1 MNIAEYFIKNKVFS
15 WMFTLILLL
24 GGTFSYLGL
33 GQLEDP
39 SFTIKDA
46 LVVTSYPGATPLQV
60 EEEVSYLLE
69 KEIMTLPYIDEI
81 KSINS
86 RGLSQITVTMK
97 NIYGADE
104 LPQIW
109 DELRRKVN
117 DITPSLPPGVNPPK
131 VIDDFGDVYGIMWAV
146 TGEGYAYN
154 DLKDYVDFL
163 KREIE
168 LVDGVSK
175 VVIAGEQEEVV
186 FIEISTNKLAS
197 LGISTDMV
205 NALLTTQNTVQPAGA
220 LQVGSEYIYIH
231 PTGEYTSVKQMEDL
245 LITSQGND
253 KLIYLKDVATV
264 TKGYAEVP
272 SNIVRFDQNA
282 AINVAV
288 SFASGVNVVKV
299 GERIDARLAEIDH
312 FRPAGINIG
321 DIYNQPKEVDKS
333 VGAFVLN
340 LIEAVAI
347 VVVILLLFMGMKSGL
362 LIGLILLLTVLGT
375 FLVMKWFSI
384 DLQRISLGALII
396 ALGMLVDNAIVVVEG
411 MLIGQSQ
418 GKSKLEAAKAIVKQ
432 TIWPLFGATIIAI
445 TAFAPIGLSPDSTG
459 EFANTLF
466 WVLLISLFMS
476 WVTAITLTPFFYDMF
491 FKETKPADKDTQE
504 EGTDPYQGAI
514 FTFYKGLL
522 DKCLRFRAVTVV
534 VVVALFVLSIGSFS
548 LVKQAFFPPS
558 TTPLY
563 LIDLWMPEGTDIRE
577 TSNISKQIED
587 QIITYDGVEHVTST
601 VGKGA
606 QRFMLTY
613 DSERS
618 YAGYAQLLIRV
629 ESFDHVIANMEK
641 AQAYIDQNYPQLV
654 TKFKRL
660 EIGPSPSAKLEV
672 EFTGSDAD
680 TLRSL
685 ANQAQT
691 ILYEAGGTVNVRHD
705 WRERTKVFQPQFNE
719 EQGRRLGITRETLN
733 DTFQMNLSGLTVG
746 LYREG
751 TSLLPIVTRM
761 PEEERQDSIES
772 LRVWSPVYKQLIP
785 IRQLVTDMHIIW
797 EDPII
802 GRYDRKRMITVMT
815 DPDFKT
821 GETATTLRNRVIEQI
836 EAIELPDGYV
846 LSWGGEY
853 KDSSKATKAIT
864 ASLPTGYLIMFLITV
879 FLFNAIKKPLVIWAC
894 VPLAL
899 IGIVA
904 GLIILDK
911 PFGFM
916 ALLGMLSLSGMLLKN
931 GIVLLDQVN
940 TELEAGVEPYKAV
953 FISAVSRVRPV
964 AMAAITTILGMMPLL
979 FDAFFESMAAVVMFG
994 LGVATIL
1001 TLIVVPVLY
1010 CMFYKIDYR
1019 KLDDIYSES

>member
-1 MNIAEYFIKNKVFS
+1 MSVAEYFIKNKVIS

-39 SFTIKDA
+39 EFTIKDA
-46 LVVTSYPGATPLQV
+46 LVITSYPGATPLQV
-60 EEEVSYLLE
+60 EEEVSYLIE
-69 KEIMTLPYIDEI
+69 KQILTLPYVDEI

-97 NIYGADE
+97 NQYGAEE

-117 DITPSLPPGVNPPK
+117 DLSPQLPPGVGTPR

-146 TGEGYAYN
+146 TGEGFAYN

-163 KREIE
+163 KRDIE

-175 VVIAGEQEEVV
+175 VSIAGEQQEVV
-186 FIEISTNKLAS
+186 YIEVSANKMAS
-197 LGISTDMV
+197 LGISPDTIYS
-205 NALLTTQNTVQPAGA
+205 LLTSQNTVQAAGA
-220 LQVGSEYIYIH
+220 IHGGTEYIYVH
-231 PTGEYTSVKQMEDL
+231 PTGEYSSVKALEDL
-245 LITSQGND
+245 LITSSGSN

-264 TKGYAEVP
+264 SKGYKEVP
-272 SNIVRFDQNA
+272 DNLINFDGKQ
-282 AINVAV
+282 AINVAI

-299 GERIDARLAEIDH
+299 GEAIDKRLAQLEQ

-321 DIYNQPKEVDKS
+321 VIYDQPKEVDKS

-340 LIEAVAI
+340 LVEAVAI
-347 VVVILLLFMGMKSGL
+347 VVVVLLVFMGLKSGL

-375 FLVMKWFSI
+375 FLFMKWFAI

-411 MLIGQSQ
+411 ILIGQSKGQ
-418 GKSKLEAAKAIVKQ
+418 KKLEAAKAIVGQ
-432 TIWPLFGATIIAI
+432 TIWPLLGATVIAI
-445 TAFAPIGLSPDSTG
+445 VAFAPIGLSPDATG
-459 EFANTLF
+459 EFAGTLF
-466 WVLLISLFMS
+466 WVLFISLFIS
-476 WVTAITLTPFFYDMF
+476 WITAITLTPFFAHLL
-491 FKETKPADKDTQE
+491 FKETPEQNGDKKEAQA
-504 EGTDPYQGAI
+504 DPYQGAF

-522 DKCLRFRAVTVV
+522 DICLRFKALTMLVV
-534 VVVALFVLSIGSFS
+534 IGLFVLSVWGYG

-558 TTPLY
+558 TTPIF
-563 LIDLWMPEGTDIRE
+563 LIDLWMPQGTDIRD
-577 TSNISKQIED
+577 TAAISDIIE
-587 QIITYDGVEHVTST
+587 QELLTYEQVEHVTAT

-613 DSERS
+613 DAERS
-618 YAGYAQLLIRV
+618 YAAYAQLLVRV
-629 ESFDHVIANMEK
+629 KNSEVIVPTMEL
-641 AQAYIDQNYPQLV
+641 AQTYVDGNHPQLM

-660 EIGPSPSAKLEV
+660 EIGPSPSAKVEA
-672 EFTGSDAD
+672 EFTGPDAD
-680 TLRSL
+680 VLRQL
-685 ANQAQT
+685 AAQAIDVFHQ
-691 ILYEAGGTVNVRHD
+691 AGGTVNVRHN
-705 WRERTKVFQPQFNE
+705 WRERTKVFQPHFNE
-719 EQGRRLGITRETLN
+719 TQARRLGITRQDVDDML
-733 DTFQMNLSGLTVG
+733 QMNLSGLTIG

-751 TSLLPIVTRM
+751 TSLLPIITRLSAS
-761 PEEERQDSIES
+761 ERESAVES
-772 LRVWSPVYKQLIP
+772 LRIWSPIYQQLIP
-785 IRQLVTDMHIIW
+785 IRQVIDDAVIIW
-797 EDPII
+797 EDPLIQ
-802 GRYDRKRMITVMT
+802 RRDRKRMITVMM

-821 GETATTLRNRVIEQI
+821 GETATSLRNRVIRQI
-836 EAIELPDGYV
+836 EAIDLPVGYA

-853 KDSSKATKAIT
+853 ADSSEASSAIFS
-864 ASLPTGYLIMFLITV
+864 SLPMGYLVMFLITV
-879 FLFNAIKKPLVIWAC
+879 FLFNAVKKPLVIWAC

-904 GLIILDK
+904 GLLILKK

-931 GIVLLDQVN
+931 GIVLLDQIN
-940 TELEAGVEPYKAV
+940 IEMHKGLEPYEAV

-964 AMAAITTILGMMPLL
+964 CMAAITTILGMLPLL
-979 FDAFFESMAAVVMFG
+979 LDAFFESMAAVVMFG

-1001 TLIVVPVLY
+1001 TLIVVPVLF
-1010 CMFYKIDYR
+1010 CLFHGVKYR
-1019 KLDDIYSES
+1019 PLAEFNSV